1 MTSYAKKM
9 DAVLKRSQ
17 SGLDPDAFTLAA
29 ETVEKE
35 VKEEY
40 ENVTIFGS
48 EETRGECWEGI
59 KENLQRLHD
68 QYFKD
73 NEVRL
78 QQALAGFANLAI
90 LGATL
95 FILDRVSDWT
105 CDWWSQTCHE
115 VSKLML
121 LAYLGIFAYIGFY
134 VYKLVSDQGKMAAGL
149 AGAELWK
156 EMLRLLSVYGELA
169 KQMNL
174 HQIPAI
180 AQKVM
185 AGTPL
190 RVAMEDLAKE
200 EKKPDNKKKD

>member
-1 MTSYAKKM
+1 
-9 DAVLKRSQ
+9 
-17 SGLDPDAFTLAA
+17 
-29 ETVEKE
+29 
-35 VKEEY
+35 
-40 ENVTIFGS
+40 
-48 EETRGECWEGI
+48 
-59 KENLQRLHD
+59 
-68 QYFKD
+68 
-73 NEVRL
+73 
-78 QQALAGFANLAI
+78 
-90 LGATL
+90 
-95 FILDRVSDWT
+95 
-105 CDWWSQTCHE
+105 
-115 VSKLML
+115 ML